1 MTFNTNIPAIICDSS
16 KRHDLFLLWDATLC
30 NPNGNPDA
38 DNQQRIDWQTQRA
51 YTTDASLKR
60 RIRDVVQMI
69 ANNESME
76 NIGIFIQR
84 DTFLSQTIG
93 EAFELAGNGKGEATE
108 ESTEGNG
115 KKKKNGTKKVDK
127 DEMSD
132 VNKYLRDKYWDIRMF
147 GGVLIA
153 GSDSGK
159 SRNGGKVTGPLQVG
173 FGRSIDSVSPESL
186 SITRVCGDKPKS
198 GDDSAAQTMGR
209 KEIIHY
215 GLFHTP
221 VFYNPNIRSDSVSDF
236 DLELF
241 WFAIL
246 KLWDLTKTS
255 SKNLA
260 IQKAIVFTHES
271 RYGNAPASQL
281 FDLVKVKS
289 KVEFPRCIGDYSI
302 EFEGDLPDGV
312 TATVLY

>member
-1 MTFNTNIPAIICDSS
+1 MTFNTNIPSIICDSN
-16 KRHDLFLLWDATLC
+16 KRHDLIIYWDATLC

-60 RIRDVVQMI
+60 RIRDVIQMI
-69 ANNESME
+69 ANNESLE

-93 EAFELAGNGKGEATE
+93 EAFELAGNGKGTVIE
-108 ESTEGNG
+108 EPADG

-132 VNKYLRDKYWDIRMF
+132 VNKYLRDNYWDVRMF

-159 SRNGGKVTGPLQVG
+159 SRNGCKVTGPLQVG
-173 FGRSIDSVSPESL
+173 FGRSLDAVSSESL

-215 GLFHTP
+215 GLFQTP
-221 VFYNPNIRSDSVSDF
+221 VFYNPNIKSDSVSDF

-281 FDLVKVKS
+281 FDLVKVQA
-289 KVEFPRCIGDYSI
+289 KVEHPRSVQDYSI
-302 EFEGDLPDGV
+302 EFDDRMPDGV
-312 TATVLY
+312 VATVLY